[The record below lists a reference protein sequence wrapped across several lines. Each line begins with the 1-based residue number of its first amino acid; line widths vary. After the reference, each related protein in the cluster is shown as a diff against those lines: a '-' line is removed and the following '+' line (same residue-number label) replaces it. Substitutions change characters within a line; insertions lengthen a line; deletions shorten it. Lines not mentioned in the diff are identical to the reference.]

1 MRSHLSKRSSKGL
14 LAVVAA
20 LGLSA
25 ACSAKPLR
33 TAGSPPPVDSN
44 GIAVDPISSV
54 PSAADKATATD
65 SVVTLRAPVGT
76 EAVMALVRRVFEAF
90 HARDARALD
99 VDLDDSVVDVRAD
112 NQPIKQKW
120 QFLNEM
126 TSRMK
131 VTTAFEQLDV
141 EAMYRP
147 ADVEIYAYAEL
158 GLPGRPSRP
167 TVMTNDDVLVRIPIA
182 TPRLGADVLFGDE
195 IRLLLRRDGAR
206 YRIRGYGEVVP
217 R

>member
-1 MRSHLSKRSSKGL
+1 MPIPWSRRSSFFVAVAMGL
-14 LAVVAA
+14 A
-20 LGLSA
+20 A
-25 ACSAKPLR
+25 ACGPRPLR
-33 TAGSPPPVDSN
+33 TAGSPPPADST

-54 PSAADKATATD
+54 PGAADHALATE

-90 HARDARALD
+90 HARDARAID
-99 VDLDDSVVDVRAD
+99 VDLDDNIIDVKAE
-112 NQPIKQKW
+112 NQPQKAKW
-120 QFLNEM
+120 QWVSEM
-126 TSRMK
+126 STRMK
-131 VTTAFEQLDV
+131 ATSAFEQLDV
-141 EAMYRP
+141 DAMYRP
-147 ADVEIYAYAEL
+147 QDVEVYAYGEL
-158 GLPGRPSRP
+158 SLPGRPSRP
-167 TVMTNDDVLVRIPIA
+167 TAMGTDDVLVRIPIA

>member
-1 MRSHLSKRSSKGL
+1 MPSHLSKRSSGV
-14 LAVVAA
+14 LAVVVA
-20 LGLSA
+20 LGLAA
-25 ACSAKPLR
+25 ACSPRPLR
-33 TAGSPPPVDSN
+33 TADSPPPVDSK

-54 PSAADKATATD
+54 PGAADKATVTD
-65 SVVTLRAPVGT
+65 SVVTLRAPVAT

-99 VDLDDSVVDVRAD
+99 VDLDDSIVDVRAD

-131 VTTAFEQLDV
+131 ATAAFEQLDV
-141 EAMYRP
+141 DAMYRP

-167 TVMTNDDVLVRIPIA
+167 TSMSNDDLLVRIPIA
-182 TPRLGADVLFGDE
+182 TPRLGADILFGDE

>member
-1 MRSHLSKRSSKGL
+1 
-14 LAVVAA
+14 VAA
-20 LGLSA
+20 LGFAA

-33 TAGSPPPVDSN
+33 TAGSPPPADSN

-54 PSAADKATATD
+54 PGATDKATATD
-65 SVVTLRAPVGT
+65 TVVTLRAPVGT

-131 VTTAFEQLDV
+131 ATTAFEQLDV
-141 EAMYRP
+141 DAMYRP

-167 TVMTNDDVLVRIPIA
+167 TVMSNDDVLVRIPIA

-195 IRLLLRRDGAR
+195 IRLLLRRDGSR